1 MHGLPETFD
10 PSFLKGKEIE
20 SITFAAYQVN
30 VYLDGNVWVQIE
42 GRYKL
47 LRNGEVVEAVSAFP
61 LTQSSLL
68 QLIGKKIT
76 DVSFTARNGDIE
88 FTLENGHKLLIEGD
102 IGPYESYRLFDGQ
115 RELIV

>member
-20 SITFAAYQVN
+20 SITFAGYQVN

-47 LRNGEVVEAVSAFP
+47 LRDGNVLEAVSAFP
-61 LTQSSLL
+61 ISQSSLP
-68 QLIGKKIT
+68 QLIGKKIIS
-76 DVSFTARNGDIE
+76 VSFTAQSGDIE
-88 FTLENGHKLLIEGD
+88 LTLENSHRLLIEGD
-102 IGPYESYRLFDGQ
+102 VGPYESYRLFDGQ
-115 RELIV
+115 KQLIV